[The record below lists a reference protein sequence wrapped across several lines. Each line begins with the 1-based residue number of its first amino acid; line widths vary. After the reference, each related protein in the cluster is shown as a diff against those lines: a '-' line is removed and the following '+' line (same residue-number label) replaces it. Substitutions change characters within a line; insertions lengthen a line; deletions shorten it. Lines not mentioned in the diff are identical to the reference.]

1 MVRLACN
8 LSRASPLTRGGV
20 NDPPLVLVDA
30 RIPAE
35 VVVAH
40 PTPAAVIKDGN
51 VASHGTA

>member
-8 LSRASPLTRGGV
+8 LSRASPLTRGGL
-20 NDPPLVLVDA
+20 NDPPLVRVDA
-30 RIPAE
+30 RTPAE